1 MAATKSSI
9 VPASRKRFT
18 GERKWLRAVRVY
30 IRLANDALTLATA
43 QPFHVLPGDS
53 MHKHCALRS
62 GSVLQFR
69 RSLFGETLVTYR
81 TFMKR
86 PDDIWASLG
95 LSPIYFIN
103 AGIYGRPKRFRV
115 SFSTSCTIKQ
125 RRHKPDTGVAKS
137 RRLTP
142 LSDIPDICR
151 LTTNQIVEGAWKAE
165 PQAGLPAARAKDIGL
180 GETSRKR
187 NGHCFRAAL
196 DRQATRR
203 NTCPP

>member
-95 LSPIYFIN
+95 SSPIYFIN
-103 AGIYGRPKRFRV
+103 AGIYGRPKRSRV

-125 RRHKPDTGVAKS
+125 RRHQPDTGVAKS
-137 RRLTP
+137 RRLNPCLIYLISAGSRRSKSSRVPGKQNHKPACLP
-142 LSDIPDICR
+142 LVQKI
-151 LTTNQIVEGAWKAE
+151 LA
-165 PQAGLPAARAKDIGL
+165 
-180 GETSRKR
+180 
-187 NGHCFRAAL
+187 
-196 DRQATRR
+196 
-203 NTCPP
+203 